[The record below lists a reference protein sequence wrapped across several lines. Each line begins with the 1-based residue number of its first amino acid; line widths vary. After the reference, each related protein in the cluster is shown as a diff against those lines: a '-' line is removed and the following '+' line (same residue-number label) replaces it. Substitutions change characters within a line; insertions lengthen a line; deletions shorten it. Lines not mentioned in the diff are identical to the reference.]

1 MKILFL
7 DNFDSFSWNLVDEFE
22 KRGHEVLV
30 YRNDVSLE
38 QLRAVEAEVKPQ
50 LLVISPGPSTP
61 DRAGVCTEALLD
73 FATRMPVFGVCLGL
87 QVMVEAWGGR
97 VGRAPEVVHG
107 KASAVTHDSRGVFD
121 GLASPMAVGR
131 YHSLVGLEIPDVLEV
146 SADLNGL
153 VMAARHCE
161 LPVEGV
167 QFHPESILT
176 PTGGLII
183 DRVLDMAER
192 Y

>member
-38 QLRAVEAEVKPQ
+38 QLRVVEAEAEPK

-61 DRAGVCTEALLD
+61 GRAGVCTEALLE
-73 FATRMPVFGVCLGL
+73 FSKRMPVFGVCLGL
-87 QVMVEAWGGR
+87 QVMVEAWGGQ

-121 GLASPMAVGR
+121 GLSSPMAVGR
-131 YHSLVGLEIPDVLEV
+131 YHSLVGLDIPEALEV
-146 SADLNGL
+146 SADLDGL
-153 VMAARHCE
+153 VMAARHRV

>member
-38 QLRAVEAEVKPQ
+38 QLRVVEAEAKPK

-61 DRAGVCTEALLD
+61 DRAGVCTEALLE
-73 FATRMPVFGVCLGL
+73 FSKRMPVFGVCLGL
-87 QVMVEAWGGR
+87 QVMVEAWGGQ
-97 VGRAPEVVHG
+97 VGSAPDVVHG

-131 YHSLVGLEIPDVLEV
+131 YHSLVGLDIPEALEV
-146 SADLNGL
+146 SADLDGL
-153 VMAARHCE
+153 VMAARHRE

>member
-22 KRGHEVLV
+22 KRGHEVRV
-30 YRNDVSLE
+30 YRNDVPMAR
-38 QLRAVEAEVKPQ
+38 LREVAAELDPK

-61 DRAGVCTEALLD
+61 DRAGVCVEALLE
-73 FATRMPVFGVCLGL
+73 FSPCIPVFGVCLGL

-107 KASAVTHDSRGVFD
+107 KASEVTHDGRGIFE
-121 GLASPMAVGR
+121 GLPSPMAVGR
-131 YHSLVGLEIPDVLEV
+131 YHSLVGLEISQTLEV
-146 SADLNGL
+146 SARCGDL
-153 VMAARHCE
+153 VMAARHLD

-183 DRVLDMAER
+183 DRVLDLAEGI
-192 Y
+192 

>member
-30 YRNDVSLE
+30 YRNDISLE
-38 QLRAVEAEVKPQ
+38 RLLEVERSASPG

-61 DRAGVCTEALLD
+61 ARAGVCTEALLE
-73 FATRMPVFGVCLGL
+73 FAPRLPVFGVCLGM

-97 VGRAPEVVHG
+97 VGPAPEVVHG
-107 KASAVTHDSRGVFD
+107 KASVIEHDGRGVFE
-121 GLASPMAVGR
+121 GLESPMAVGR
-131 YHSLVGLEIPDVLEV
+131 YHSLVGLEIPEVLEV
-146 SADLNGL
+146 SARRGDL
-153 VMAARHCE
+153 VMALRHRE
-161 LPVEGV
+161 LPTVGV

-176 PTGGLII
+176 PAGGLMI
-183 DRVLDMAER
+183 DRVLAQVEGV
-192 Y
+192 